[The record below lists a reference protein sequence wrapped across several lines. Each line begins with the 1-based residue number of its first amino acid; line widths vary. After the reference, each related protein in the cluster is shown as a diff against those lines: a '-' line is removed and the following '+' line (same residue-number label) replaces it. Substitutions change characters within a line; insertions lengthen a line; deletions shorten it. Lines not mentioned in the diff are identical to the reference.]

1 MLMQLVVERISE
13 NADIRSESD
22 FLGGIRI
29 RRFGVKYIS
38 DSIRIRHMTIRVFVK
53 YSTVKI
59 WMKNC
64 TFSCKFQENFCKKWK
79 KKFFKKNFSQIFFR
93 KFKKVM
99 FIVLFQIFL
108 YEKCNHYEF
117 APLKVDFPPKIMQ
130 KYFVFLI
137 SDIRQKYPTFWVSDS
152 DFSYL
157 IFAYY
162 LGSL

>member
-1 MLMQLVVERISE
+1 MF
-13 NADIRSESD
+13 
-22 FLGGIRI
+22 FL
-29 RRFGVKYIS
+29 
-38 DSIRIRHMTIRVFVK
+38 
-53 YSTVKI
+53 
-59 WMKNC
+59 
-64 TFSCKFQENFCKKWK
+64 K
-79 KKFFKKNFSQIFFR
+79 KKFFKKKFSQIFFQ
-93 KFKKVM
+93 KIKKKIM

-157 IFAYY
+157 LSDPTRIRHFTIRRYPYPTFLVSAPSLVKTRWIRPLAFYNLNKPRKIFINVTCDNFSIF
-162 LGSL
+162 GQS